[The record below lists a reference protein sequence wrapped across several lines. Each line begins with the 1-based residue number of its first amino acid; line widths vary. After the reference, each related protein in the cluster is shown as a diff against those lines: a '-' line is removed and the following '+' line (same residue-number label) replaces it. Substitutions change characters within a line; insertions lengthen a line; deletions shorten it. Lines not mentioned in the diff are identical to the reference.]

1 MNSGINLNKEII
13 LIDGEIRTAAI
24 ESCYYNHKNNKYS
37 VTFRGSSKSY
47 TYNAWKVNVITD
59 PIEIPTLHVEV
70 YKGDC
75 KLKNVK
81 SIYRF
86 DSRAGTFYTI
96 RFENDSVHT
105 YRESEVKIEQ
115 SCLADECAATVFNY
129 LREAARCN
137 SLCNDDGKP
146 ILAGQYSRIDFVPK
160 GVALESYINP
170 SSFNSAM
177 KSPGMLIYPFGCNSS
192 QLLAVEKAF
201 SSQISIIQGPPGTG
215 KTQTI
220 LNIIANILLRNQTVL
235 VVSNNNAATENVYE
249 KLVKYNLSFIA
260 AQLGSSGNKQR
271 FLETHAGVASNRYP
285 EDLQQWQCEKSIS
298 HDFARSLT
306 QCLSDIKQVCADREH
321 LAQCRSDLAAIELE
335 WKHFSKE
342 EVTQPSNAIE
352 FPAGITSLQVLRML
366 VMTTGESIPPSS
378 YASQRT
384 SKSLL
389 MRLFDWLRRLKY
401 RYIYKI
407 PVHLIDADN
416 PADIRYLQE
425 TFYRIKREELINEIS
440 VLEMRLATSDA
451 DSLFKQL
458 EETSMQ
464 ALRNALYNRYGQ
476 SSGDY
481 EVTASSFTALGAK
494 DFLKEFPVVLST
506 TFSARSSVNKAT
518 YDYVIMDEASQVS
531 VETGALAL
539 SCARNAVIVGDLCQ
553 LPNVI
558 PDPDKKKLA
567 EVFYNAGVAEGYDSS
582 ANSFLA
588 SITKVL
594 PDAPQT
600 LLREHY
606 RCAPDIINFCN
617 RKFYHGELIVMTA
630 PDENHSP
637 AMRAIRTVPGNHAR
651 GKVNQREIDVIRS
664 EALPLI
670 KFTTEEI
677 GIIAP
682 YNDQVD
688 AISAAVGSEI
698 DVATVHKFQGREKDA
713 IVMSVVDNEV
723 SDFADNPNLLNV
735 AVSRAKKQFCVVV
748 NGNENKSGN
757 ITDLI
762 DYITYNAGEM
772 IQSGVRSVFDFL
784 YGAYD
789 EARRQLLRKA
799 KRVSEFD
806 SENLAYA
813 LIEKILRSSPH
824 FSHLAVLSH
833 YPLRLLA
840 NGSKLN
846 NEQLRFAFNTN
857 SHVDFLIYNAVSKL
871 PILVIEVD
879 GWAYHNPATQ
889 QHQRD
894 MVKDEILSLS
904 GIPIE
909 RLSTTGSNEEE
920 RLIARLLK
928 LLDKPV
934 PGN

>member
-1 MNSGINLNKEII
+1 
-13 LIDGEIRTAAI
+13 
-24 ESCYYNHKNNKYS
+24 
-37 VTFRGSSKSY
+37 
-47 TYNAWKVNVITD
+47 
-59 PIEIPTLHVEV
+59 
-70 YKGDC
+70 
-75 KLKNVK
+75 
-81 SIYRF
+81 
-86 DSRAGTFYTI
+86 
-96 RFENDSVHT
+96 
-105 YRESEVKIEQ
+105 
-115 SCLADECAATVFNY
+115 
-129 LREAARCN
+129 
-137 SLCNDDGKP
+137 
-146 ILAGQYSRIDFVPK
+146 
-160 GVALESYINP
+160 
-170 SSFNSAM
+170 
-177 KSPGMLIYPFGCNSS
+177 
-192 QLLAVEKAF
+192 
-201 SSQISIIQGPPGTG
+201 
-215 KTQTI
+215 
-220 LNIIANILLRNQTVL
+220 
-235 VVSNNNAATENVYE
+235 
-249 KLVKYNLSFIA
+249 
-260 AQLGSSGNKQR
+260 
-271 FLETHAGVASNRYP
+271 
-285 EDLQQWQCEKSIS
+285 
-298 HDFARSLT
+298 
-306 QCLSDIKQVCADREH
+306 
-321 LAQCRSDLAAIELE
+321 
-335 WKHFSKE
+335 
-342 EVTQPSNAIE
+342 
-352 FPAGITSLQVLRML
+352 
-366 VMTTGESIPPSS
+366 
-378 YASQRT
+378 
-384 SKSLL
+384 
-389 MRLFDWLRRLKY
+389 
-401 RYIYKI
+401 
-407 PVHLIDADN
+407 
-416 PADIRYLQE
+416 
-425 TFYRIKREELINEIS
+425 
-440 VLEMRLATSDA
+440 
-451 DSLFKQL
+451 
-458 EETSMQ
+458 
-464 ALRNALYNRYGQ
+464 
-476 SSGDY
+476 
-481 EVTASSFTALGAK
+481 
-494 DFLKEFPVVLST
+494 
-506 TFSARSSVNKAT
+506 
-518 YDYVIMDEASQVS
+518 
-531 VETGALAL
+531 
-539 SCARNAVIVGDLCQ
+539 
-553 LPNVI
+553 
-558 PDPDKKKLA
+558 
-567 EVFYNAGVAEGYDSS
+567 
-582 ANSFLA
+582 
-588 SITKVL
+588 
-594 PDAPQT
+594 
-600 LLREHY
+600 
-606 RCAPDIINFCN
+606 
-617 RKFYHGELIVMTA
+617 MTA